1 MNFSETK
8 QKLWSYQKGVSFD
21 EGSHTYY
28 YKNRTLTSVTTL
40 VGYNFPKFDAKN
52 VISSRLAEERGIS
65 VKELKAEWRAKAEL
79 GTAVHNALESACYLS
94 YGDAVY
100 PPESDSAWVED
111 RYIGGLKFIEDYK
124 LLNFILFP
132 EFPVFDGEYSV
143 AGTCDLLVWN
153 EATASID
160 IYDWKT
166 NDSIMHP
173 EAGFGKFGFGRL
185 SHIKDTNFWH
195 YALQLSVYKYILEKH
210 GFKVG
215 SLNLVHL
222 TDKEY
227 KVINVP
233 YLSDEVLAVLES
245 NL

>member
-65 VKELKAEWRAKAEL
+65 VKELKEEWRAKAEL
-79 GTAVHNALESACYLS
+79 GTAVHNLMELLCFDNSPKIDTFNDWV
-94 YGDAVY
+94 DARFLTGSLFWAENLVI
-100 PPESDSAWVED
+100 DK
-111 RYIGGLKFIEDYK
+111 GNK
-124 LLNFILFP
+124 ILFP

-173 EAGFGKFGFGRL
+173 EVGFGKFGFGRL